1 VSIFI
6 DPFDVGGWRLV
17 LVLMTLGDGSHIHRC
32 PRAPVATPQPRC
44 CLFGTTELP
53 DEVGVAHWI
62 IYVWMSILSIVIM
75 ALYTSVM
82 SQILLLNTI
91 KVDTFAKAYDQG
103 AEISV
108 TRDVA
113 EQLTSA
119 IHRLRWLSM
128 AAPYRRREGRA
139 RELTCPCRGRCR
151 L

>member
-1 VSIFI
+1 MSLGA
-6 DPFDVGGWRLV
+6 GGDTYR
-17 LVLMTLGDGSHIHRC
+17 S
-32 PRAPVATPQPRC
+32 RC

-62 IYVWMSILSIVIM
+62 VYVWMSILSIVIM

-113 EQLTSA
+113 EQLT
-119 IHRLRWLSM
+119 LSNSPF
-128 AAPYRRREGRA
+128 ALALNGSFRIVAETR
-139 RELTCPCRGRCR
+139 
-151 L
+151 

>member
-1 VSIFI
+1 MSLGA
-6 DPFDVGGWRLV
+6 GGD
-17 LVLMTLGDGSHIHRC
+17 TCS
-32 PRAPVATPQPRC
+32 RC

-103 AEISV
+103 ARSV
-108 TRDVA
+108 TSLA
-113 EQLTSA
+113 
-119 IHRLRWLSM
+119 M
-128 AAPYRRREGRA
+128 
-139 RELTCPCRGRCR
+139 
-151 L
+151 